1 MSFFGTYIPLEYL
14 MSGGIGFLAACLL
27 ALMVM
32 PAVHHRAVR
41 LTRRRDEQLPLSMK
55 EMRAEKD
62 QIRAGFAAAT
72 RDLEVNIGQLRA
84 KSTAHANDLARK
96 VQLIDRM
103 KAELETADAARKDS
117 DERAQKARDALR
129 AAERDF
135 NTRLDAADTALQESE
150 ARAQAAKAKARE
162 TLRDLDAK
170 DQALDA
176 ARRESAALRT
186 EIARLAPGTLTTLP
200 HLQPAASDTAH
211 VAPRADEDGVTRAVV
226 EIDSAARRVDAR
238 YEGGGLFG
246 KRKPASYARIFKTV
260 R

>member
-1 MSFFGTYIPLEYL
+1 MSFFGNYIPLEYL

-27 ALMVM
+27 ALMVV
-32 PAVHHRAVR
+32 PAVHNRAVR
-41 LTRRRDEQLPLSMK
+41 LTRRRDEQLPLSIK

-72 RDLEVNIGQLRA
+72 RDLEVNIAQLRT

-96 VQLIDRM
+96 AQFIDRL
-103 KAELETADAARKDS
+103 KTELETADVERKAS
-117 DERAQKARDALR
+117 EERAQNARDALL
-129 AAERDF
+129 AAQRDF
-135 NTRLDAADTALQESE
+135 NARLDAADTALQESE

-162 TLRDLDAK
+162 ALRDLDAK

-176 ARRESAALRT
+176 AQREIAAIRA
-186 EIARLAPGTLTTLP
+186 EIARLAPEGFTASP
-200 HLQPAASDTAH
+200 YLQPGTPDLARPTPPA
-211 VAPRADEDGVTRAVV
+211 EDGVTRAVV
-226 EIDSAARRVDAR
+226 EIDSAARRLDAR

-246 KRKPASYARIFKTV
+246 KRKPANYTRIFKTV